1 MPPYSPDGKQVMFL
15 DDKGAPLSY
24 DTFIGSK
31 QAAALKGQVYNPTVS
46 FATVQNVP
54 SKPKYPFDPF
64 YGGVS
69 PRVAAAWNP
78 SFDSGVLGHIFGR
91 GKTVIRGGYAR
102 IYGRTQGIRMAGV
115 PANGVGIGQVMQC
128 IGPSR
133 TGQCAGQSGVDS
145 TSVFRIGTDGMNA
158 PVLALPTVL
167 PQPYFPGVNGSPTAG
182 DGALL
187 DSKFKQD
194 RSDAVNFTIQRQLSQ
209 KTVIEVGYIGRTI
222 KNEYE
227 LINIDAVPY
236 MTTLN
241 GQSFANAYANVYQ
254 QLAGGQ
260 PVTTQPFFEAALG
273 GAGASYCTG
282 FASCTAAVAS
292 KQASA
297 IKSTLVYNLWTALN
311 AAPSWTLGR
320 TLLGSPAIAGSS
332 VAQQLTALELSTSKG
347 YGNYNAAFFTFTA
360 RDWHGLTSRSN
371 FTWGRAMGTGTV
383 NQSGSS
389 STVIDPWNLHAAYGP
404 QSFDYKFVYTMTL
417 LYQTPYFKSQKG
429 LLGRVLGGWTI
440 APLFTAQS
448 GAPLQI
454 SVTTGSN
461 SNAQSFG
468 EVYGNGNSANENAV
482 LTTAFTGGN
491 SAHYNV
497 SVPSGCGLNG
507 NPSRGGSGIN
517 LFADPNAI
525 CAEFRRPILGLDT
538 TDGGA
543 GVIRGF
549 PTWNLDA
556 TVSKDI
562 RTVERVHAT
571 LLFQFSNILN
581 HFQPANP
588 SMNIDSPQTWG
599 VVTNQATSANGLQ
612 ARQMEFGLRIRF

>member
-1 MPPYSPDGKQVMFL
+1 
-15 DDKGAPLSY
+15 
-24 DTFIGSK
+24 
-31 QAAALKGQVYNPTVS
+31 
-46 FATVQNVP
+46 VP

-69 PRVAAAWNP
+69 PRVAAAWSP
-78 SFDSGVLGHIFGR
+78 SFDSGVLGKLFGH
-91 GKTVIRGGYAR
+91 GKTVLRGGYAR

-128 IGPSR
+128 IGPNR
-133 TGQCAGQSGVDS
+133 NGVCAGQGGVDS
-145 TSVFRIGTDGMNA
+145 TSVFRIGTDGMSA
-158 PVLALPTVL
+158 PVLALPAVL
-167 PQPYFPGVNGSPTAG
+167 PQPYYPGVNGSPTAG

-194 RSDAVNFTIQRQLSQ
+194 RSDAVTATLQRALSQ
-209 KTVIEVGYIGRTI
+209 HLVMEIGYIGRTI

-236 MTTLN
+236 MTTLG
-241 GQSFANAYANVYQ
+241 GQSFANAYANLYQ
-254 QLAGGQ
+254 QVATGQ
-260 PVTTQPFFEAALG
+260 AVTMQPFFEAALG
-273 GAGASYCTG
+273 GAASAYCKN
-282 FASCTAAVAS
+282 FASCTAAVAAN
-292 KQASA
+292 QASN
-297 IKSTLVYNLWTALN
+297 IKGTLVYNLWTALN

-320 TLLGSPAIAGSS
+320 TLLGSPALPGSS

-347 YGNYNAAFFTFTA
+347 YGNYNAGFATFTA
-360 RDWHGLTSRSN
+360 KNWHGLTSRSN
-371 FTWGRAMGTGTV
+371 FTWGRALGTGTV

-404 QSFDYKFVYTMTL
+404 QGFDVKFVFNTTL
-417 LYQTPYFKSQKG
+417 VWQSPYFKEQKG
-429 LLGRVLGGWTI
+429 VLGRILGGWSI

-454 SVTTGSN
+454 SVGTGSN
-461 SNAQSFG
+461 SNAQAFG
-468 EVYGNGNSANENAV
+468 EVYGNSNAANENAV
-482 LTTAFTGGN
+482 LLTAFTGGN

-497 SVPSGCGLNG
+497 TVPSGCGLNG
-507 NPSRGGSGIN
+507 NASRGGSGIN

-543 GVIRGF
+543 GILRGF

-562 RTVERVHAT
+562 RATERIGAT
-571 LLFQFSNILN
+571 LLFQFSNLLN

-588 SMNIDSPQTWG
+588 TMNIDSPQTWG

-612 ARQMEFGLRIRF
+612 SRQMEFGLRIRF

>member
-1 MPPYSPDGKQVMFL
+1 
-15 DDKGAPLSY
+15 
-24 DTFIGSK
+24 
-31 QAAALKGQVYNPTVS
+31 
-46 FATVQNVP
+46 
-54 SKPKYPFDPF
+54 
-64 YGGVS
+64 
-69 PRVAAAWNP
+69 
-78 SFDSGVLGHIFGR
+78 
-91 GKTVIRGGYAR
+91 
-102 IYGRTQGIRMAGV
+102 
-115 PANGVGIGQVMQC
+115 
-128 IGPSR
+128 
-133 TGQCAGQSGVDS
+133 
-145 TSVFRIGTDGMNA
+145 
-158 PVLALPTVL
+158 
-167 PQPYFPGVNGSPTAG
+167 
-182 DGALL
+182 LL

-209 KTVIEVGYIGRTI
+209 RIIFEVGYIGRTI

-236 MTTLN
+236 MTTLS
-241 GQSFANAYANVYQ
+241 GQSFANAYANLYQ
-254 QLAGGQ
+254 QVAGGL

-273 GAGASYCTG
+273 GSGSAYCRN
-282 FASCTAAVAS
+282 FANCTAAVAS
-292 KQASA
+292 NQSSN

-311 AAPSWTLGR
+311 AAPGWTLGR
-320 TLLGSPAIAGSS
+320 TLLGSPALGGSS
-332 VAQQLTALELSTSKG
+332 VGQQLTALELSTSKG
-347 YGNYNAAFFTFTA
+347 YGNYNAGFFTLTA
-360 RDWHGLTSRSN
+360 KDWNGLTSRSN
-371 FTWGRAMGTGTV
+371 FTWGRALGTGTV

-404 QSFDYKFVYTMTL
+404 QGFDYKFVFNTML
-417 LYQTPYFKSQKG
+417 HYQTPFFKRQKG
-429 LLGRVLGGWTI
+429 VLGRVLGGWSL

-468 EVYGNGNSANENAV
+468 EVYGNGNTANENAV
-482 LTTAFTGGN
+482 LITKFTGGN

-497 SVPSGCGLNG
+497 NVPSGCGLNG

-517 LFADPNAI
+517 MFADPNAI
-525 CAEFRRPILGLDT
+525 CAQFRRPILGLDT

-556 TVSKDI
+556 TVAKEI
-562 RTVERVHAT
+562 RATERIGAT
-571 LLFQFSNILN
+571 LIIQFSNLLN